1 MDETLALPAGADK
14 QNTEF
19 LRAHSEAFA
28 REGPVHHGQ
37 RSADSIVN
45 DTHAFLRQPVPRGDF
60 TGDHAGIGNDDA
72 RVAEDLAFENHEG
85 RVLGIP
91 PAQERLPLRPE
102 GRTPRQPCGMD
113 PVPGAVHVA
122 SRGPVEAQADI
133 EAVFDPEEGG
143 GEGGGGVAGQACDG
157 AVVPCGGGPLG
168 GSDEC
173 GFKACGGESA
183 GEAQEVGLGAA
194 GFREAAAH
202 EGDPQGARMVL
213 RRTPV
218 LRRLTHCLFMN
229 QNSDPGQP
237 RSLLYAIGAGIGGSG
252 LDAVAL
258 ESLLASH
265 RGGFLGMA
273 VSLSNRQ
280 TAIPAQKIATLALH
294 PSRLLG
300 FLPRPNRLGARKQA
314 VDRFAAAR
322 LATGRFDFFHGWS
335 GDCLASL
342 RTANRLGIP
351 CVLEIPTWHRNK
363 GKQKPD
369 ITMSERQRDA
379 ARFPRS
385 ILNAMLITRQRVMEE
400 YARATLL
407 LVLSQKA
414 RETFLA
420 AGLPEEKLFM
430 SHRGVDPEIFHPAPA
445 PPAVF
450 RAIFV
455 GSLLRRKG
463 VPELLSAWREADLPG
478 AELLLAGATQPE
490 VRADLERFAHPS
502 IRVLGHVADVAHHL
516 RQASIHVFPSEL
528 EGSAKCTYEA
538 AACGLPQITT
548 REAGDVV
555 VDGINGWIIPPRD
568 PAAVVAALRAAH
580 ANPDMMR
587 RMGAAG
593 RGRVLANFTWDHFRA
608 RLLEAYR
615 AALASSAGC
624 VTET

>member
-1 MDETLALPAGADK
+1 VDESLALPAGAGK
-14 QNTEF
+14 QDAERT
-19 LRAHSEAFA
+19 RVHPEAFA
-28 REGPVHHGQ
+28 RGGAVHHGQ
-37 RSADSIVN
+37 RSADAIVN
-45 DTHAFLRQPVPRGDF
+45 DPHALLRQPVPCGNFGGNHPGIGD
-60 TGDHAGIGNDDA
+60 DHA
-72 RVAEDLAFENHEG
+72 RPAEDLAFENHES
-85 RVLGIP
+85 RVFWIP
-91 PAQERLPLRPE
+91 AAQERLPLRTE
-102 GRTPRQPCGMD
+102 GRAARKPCGMD
-113 PVPGAVHVA
+113 AVSGAEHVA
-122 SRGPVEAQADI
+122 SGGAVEAQADI
-133 EAVFDPEEGG
+133 EAVFHPQEGG
-143 GEGGGGVAGQACDG
+143 GEGGGCAAGQACDG
-157 AVVPCGGGPLG
+157 AVVPCGRGPFVG
-168 GSDEC
+168 CDQH
-173 GFKACGGESA
+173 GFDACRGEPA
-183 GEAQEVGLGAA
+183 GEAQEVSLGAA
-194 GFREAAAH
+194 GFRKAAAH
-202 EGDPQGARMVL
+202 EGDPQGVRMVL
-213 RRTPV
+213 RGTPV
-218 LRRLTHCLFMN
+218 LRRLMHRHFMN
-229 QNSDPGQP
+229 QNSDPDQP

-252 LDAVAL
+252 LDAVAF

-273 VSLSNRQ
+273 VALSNRQ
-280 TAIPAQKIATLALH
+280 TAIPPAKIATLAIH

-300 FLPRPNRLGARKQA
+300 FLPRPHRLGARKQA

-322 LATGRFDFFHGWS
+322 LASGRHDLFHGWS
-335 GDCLASL
+335 GDCLKSL

-351 CVLEIPTWHRNK
+351 SVLEIPTWHRNK

-369 ITMSERQRDA
+369 VTMSERRRDA

-420 AGLPEEKLFM
+420 AGLPEDKLFM

-445 PPAVF
+445 PPAIF

-455 GSLLRRKG
+455 GALLRRKG
-463 VPELLSAWREADLPG
+463 VPELLRAWREADLPG
-478 AELLLAGATQPE
+478 AELVLAGAPQPE
-490 VRADLERFAHPS
+490 VRADLDRFAHPS
-502 IRVLGHVADVAHHL
+502 IRVAGHVSDVARHL

-555 VDGINGWIIPPRD
+555 MDGVNGWIVPARD
-568 PAAVVAALRAAH
+568 PAALVAVLRAAH

-593 RGRVLANFTWDHFRA
+593 RARVLANFTWDHFRA

-615 AALASSAGC
+615 VALASSS
-624 VTET
+624 VSM